1 MPEKELE
8 TKLSSTKKHLPIST
22 QHPKMD
28 QLNTM
33 KTDDL
38 VKLLLS
44 HDMAKPVNFILRQQI
59 IRILQERKGNVFV
72 NSLLEGKTSGK
83 NSK

>member
-8 TKLSSTKKHLPIST
+8 TKLSNNKKHLPIAS

-28 QLNTM
+28 QLNTT

-44 HDMAKPVNFILRQQI
+44 HDMAKPTNAILRQQI
-59 IRILQERKGNVFV
+59 IKILQERKGNAFV
-72 NSLLEGKTSGK
+72 QSLLEGKTSGGK
-83 NSK
+83 